1 MVPLINTCVVTVP
14 AKLSVWKHNNGYSS
28 YPVLSDV
35 AIARLLEEL
44 GVSMYLEDVPCH
56 RNFTPYYPRLDNGW
70 NKVCSL
76 DITLH
81 YLPAEAACYIP
92 STCSGVECCI
102 DVNLVRR
109 SFHVYTMLDECNS
122 VLTVGIEK
130 LKFNISLQDFKWD
143 KINKFYLHGVIKI
156 DYLLQDLP
164 SQKLFI
170 FNLNVSVCFDSM
182 YCEKT
187 VRIFQDTILPKMPSE
202 CDWNSGFAISDFS
215 YQIWRDSHGIKP
227 GDVLNPALLSELTDD
242 LAVAPFFV
250 DEACHHNSSGE
261 RWINDCGSN
270 ISLPALPDTI
280 SCQIPNLCTGVQCCL
295 SDGILQRPI
304 SVSVLIDSCNQQM
317 TMAVEKFSISV
328 SLFNYEWD
336 FSLTQWLSGKGTDVN
351 TSLSEPV
358 LRQLYKDLKLYK
370 FFDGTPCNGSLSPY
384 GPTPDGWNTTC
395 PANLTTKALNDSI
408 ACHIP
413 EYCTGID
420 CCINVNLLQRSFRTY
435 LFLDACDFKLTVGIE
450 KRKFEVLLFGYQ
462 WGSPEEFDLNGVIHA
477 EFSVYRNLATKSYSF
492 SLVLKVCFE
501 AGGNCLKTINV
512 LENTAIPMQ
521 KCTYGPQFKVPGFSL
536 NNWLLTKGLSST
548 STLSDIM
555 LDTLIDNLGLTS
567 YLQQSCN
574 RSASPFYPSS
584 DGWNKS
590 ISRLN
595 ILYIFKFIFVEG
607 AYSVEHDCLF
617 IYLFLIPFYC
627 SNGITAH
634 TALPDSL
641 ACHMSDSCAHLL
653 CCVDVP
659 ILQRSLQAGFELDIC
674 NYMIYVRLE
683 KMEISTSLLNY
694 EWGTEKTIT
703 IHNVIGIKYIINN
716 EQMEKKL
723 KVDVWLKL
731 CLDTTCLV
739 DTQLLKSAE
748 YEYPICNNTKSNVTQ
763 GRLPFPGLTLD
774 FWNPKECSLPAT
786 IDCKDNKMPDIL
798 KSICAFTPDC
808 QTVTCCMK
816 LDFIPGSRHIQ
827 VNVGIN
833 NCTDN
838 LTYGI
843 ENKQWSKSLSG
854 FSSTVFNV
862 SESVADSF
870 GLSLE
875 VTDMA
880 TMYQLNMSIKACGL
894 ATDAEGGGCQTYM
907 LLVDTYI
914 NKQACAISTRRRKRQ
929 TSSGDSFIEGLK
941 KLASSGA
948 SDSEINTYV
957 EQYQQKE
964 AERRQQN
971 LGGYDSTNPKE
982 EMGYSSTV
990 KALGDRNPAT
1000 IEFVR
1005 SPSAHFEVTIQ
1016 GGDAISNMIGK
1027 GNDIVGRANQLF
1039 IVGQGLTGAG
1049 VKLLGNQLA
1058 NMTIGDLESMLEV
1071 NKIDPLKILQLGKDL
1086 RDLAKALYSEFI
1098 KKLFNGELLNAFK
1111 SFDVSFSG
1119 SFPFPRQTI
1128 ELFKVQTSF
1137 FLGGFIHLTFE
1148 FGAGGYYGV
1157 DFTLT
1162 AHLMSMKGEAKVV
1175 PYGGLKVWGEVGI
1188 GFLLYG
1194 KLQIVGY
1201 IMDTRFPTTADII
1214 FNKFPLNVALK
1225 MDLELRPFRLVL
1237 NGLVTLEVN
1246 LLFVHFKKTLYKH
1259 KLWEFSVP
1267 PITKRLID
1275 VGRPAEDTSPP
1286 EFGNILNSPSGK
1298 EKRSAMPVCEV
1309 QQLKHRDYTEPAFEI
1324 AVHAVDDK
1332 SQVKFFLDI
1341 GTVPG
1346 GNDVMKNQPLGGAT
1360 TTVEQFPT
1368 SNKQTVTGE
1377 RPPMLHHKLSP
1388 SGVPLY
1394 FTMYAENSAGARSS
1408 VACRLETYDVT
1419 IPGGRFSADFITSS
1433 NPTTLKASVL
1443 VVDDSKLEKIQVGVG
1458 FGKGIFGD
1466 QMVTWT
1472 DINLVKRTSSVHTGN
1487 DPMNLHTLEH
1497 FTGMKNGKLMGP
1509 KFKVY
1514 EKITT
1519 AGDCARKCMDFPET
1533 KCMSFN
1539 FDYGPSGT
1547 CELLE
1552 AIEGLDYKI
1561 FQSGL
1566 FCHYERLGI
1575 GHAVEFSYED
1585 LMLEHNGYY
1594 YFNLELINEL
1604 GYKNFISTKGILVDF
1619 TPPEPGL
1626 IKNGSKDYTE
1636 IVPCLEN
1643 IPKDRPDWN
1652 MYCIGVSNSVKNH
1665 RIIID
1670 GPGSRTVFNGDK
1682 PMQDILYTRINNFV
1696 SANWDGIHDKETGLL
1711 GYSWTVGTKVCEE
1724 LIHPHHDPHKHLLD
1738 KSQWTN
1744 SGQIYPLPAP
1754 YTTLPDGTYYITVRA
1769 LNNVQYGG
1777 PLATTICH
1785 TTPYIVDTSP
1795 PFVYEIFNIKYN
1807 EDTFLIYAEHNTSD
1821 PDSGI
1826 AQLDL
1831 CLGQSTRDC
1840 NLMEWQ
1846 RYPYGPN
1853 ITHTFEIPNG
1863 IPAWIKVRAINNVD
1877 LRTEGHA
1884 DQAIIVDITPPE
1896 AGTVYDGPIYKT
1908 DLMFTKD
1915 KDQICSNWLNFFDPE
1930 SGIGKYAVGVGTKQ
1944 GLTDIANLTLVEQYV
1959 HETCLALQDDKQLQH
1974 GHKYFTVVWAYNR
1987 AIKQRNVS
1995 AVSDGV
2001 IVDLTKPEVGEVA
2014 DGNRTGFK
2022 DVQFSSAEST
2032 VDLQWQGFHDP
2043 ESHIRQYD
2051 VQILRLPHDGSEWE
2065 VLKNWTT
2072 FKNDTNAA
2080 SWKNFHLHHK
2090 DRVKSTVRAVNGALN
2105 PVERDTDGFIVDLTP
2120 PNLLYLG
2127 DGNND
2132 KSDIEFQVNNSALSV
2147 NFKFVDDESG
2157 LDHYKIQVYELKEGS
2172 RHQIYPAHDGS
2183 WVELK
2188 NDTSITSYTQ
2198 TGLHL
2203 SAGAHYSL
2211 RVGAVN
2217 QAGFVA
2223 AYDTNG
2229 VIVDNTPPVIHWIHV
2244 GVMAGEDEDVVEGF
2258 VYQSDHTGIKISWF
2272 TSDHESGIEGA
2283 MIAVGTNKGESSI
2296 LDWTYLEG
2304 DLRDYYIENLN
2315 LQTTNETEKSPVYYV
2330 SIKTKNGAEQ
2340 YSTVLTSHAIVV
2352 LPEDVTGI
2360 VTDGPSFGIEY
2371 DIDYQSD
2378 MSTITVAFS
2387 GFESS
2392 QHGIMGFEWAIGTLA
2407 GGEDVQPYMDT
2418 GIVHTET
2425 DSMAGN
2431 GVASSGF
2438 AQAVVSL
2445 EHGSQYYTSIR
2456 AVTNAGKILEAM
2468 TDGVMVDVTPPKITI
2483 DSLSDVEFIG
2493 NESDQVLTLYQR
2505 STDSLTARWHYND
2518 TELLENDILDNIDD
2532 AWFSVGTYPFGDDI
2546 WNVTDMA
2553 VSTNLDASLP
2563 IGLIH
2568 PESSGK
2574 PNLLNIWAR
2583 NSAGLTG
2590 KIASASVVVDQ
2601 TPPINGQVNC
2611 PSFAKQHTPIKC
2623 NWTGFFDKES
2633 PITMYTVTMGTK
2645 EGLNDVVSP
2654 IEIAGDM
2661 DQYAFKATDMKSEA
2675 KHGDIYYAT
2684 VTATNKV
2691 GLQSYSFS
2699 ASIKVDTTPP
2709 ISGQVVELYD
2719 EYRVDTMNDT
2729 ATVLMN
2735 LRACKTSDECSAIDA
2750 TCQESFT
2757 TVSVTWQPFLDPES
2771 GIVQYEIAVG
2781 TSPGGAQ
2788 IKPFFEI
2795 PLGNNYIIHGLDL
2808 KGMKQVFVTVKGVN
2822 GAGMS
2827 TVSTSNGIYLS
2838 YLSQGE
2844 KPPKLGGVW
2853 DDDPHSFAD
2862 IEYQTDRTTLYARW
2876 DVSGDPCPA
2885 VKYEWAIERLDGYR
2899 VQDFVDTFGTTHGV
2913 NDQLQM
2919 KNGERYY
2926 SLLRVTNAL
2935 GYQYTIRSDGV
2946 TIHEHPLVP
2955 GQVYDGD
2962 VFGYDLNIMK
2972 TKSKA
2977 TANWEGFGVPRDA
2990 IKKVD
2995 ILTGNAGVQVD
3006 DITPSKDQEIEY
3018 YEVALGTDRR
3028 FKKTR
3033 DDVVPFTKVGRNT
3046 SVTFWD
3052 LDLVPGFA
3060 MYYFTVRAYSA
3071 SYSMSEVTSNGFYVA
3086 FDGGVTAGKI
3096 VMPDFVPADK
3106 NLDVNWEGFTSKVDI
3121 LMYYVALSNNSLA
3134 NGTSCKRYID
3144 GGRAT
3149 EEEKN
3154 KLFSVFGVTNVG
3166 TNTLYR
3172 FSNILLKQGATY
3184 FAWVMGADK
3193 AGECNM
3199 TVHQVTIDVTPPTMG
3214 KIRSGPY
3221 YDMPVSYTMSNSSI
3235 HAYWQGFHDME
3246 SSIDHYEIS
3255 LWQNSTCDRQ
3265 TSTQSLIIPEIK
3277 LSSNYTDYAL
3287 VELNLTHSVPYII
3300 KLTAVNKAGL
3310 SVNVQTTPVLHDA
3323 SVPLPGHVG
3332 EGLDFIKD
3340 VVWWGSDVEVN
3351 GVLLQLQNPYGPSC
3365 PSRHSS
3371 FKDKMTWKALNLYG
3385 FRDKS
3390 EIDWNIQYRE
3400 ANILINNLTDEM
3412 TIKLARDT
3420 KSEHMFSGGYFGS
3433 ADMENGGD
3441 YELSIKAADG
3451 NGKAVTEIMFL
3462 DGDMSL
3468 LDTLHFMEGPDWTAD
3483 VCSCCLNTPVPI
3495 SCTCNCS
3502 SYLEAKSYYANLTY
3516 SLTGENQTTVT
3527 PMTTVATTTDTISTV
3542 PWIKLDDKV
3551 KQQLKHNNT
3560 NINIPS
3566 HVTQRACGFQI
3577 YTGPEP
3583 YSVVWCRF
3591 YNDSSYPLSLK
3602 TTLPFNPAEEF
3613 HQYKISFSTV
3623 KEELKASWCLNVY
3636 TDGQKL
3642 SQLCGV
3648 PQFTTDTKLLLHV
3661 WNRDNFL
3668 PALGDLFQTWTVRA
3682 LFRDLILPPEVGAL
3696 CRYGEP
3702 FRGGTNSIVRYEA
3715 GIGAQNGL
3723 ADFADFREVLSPCLP
3738 CSDTCSHYVCDP
3750 ACDGNTDTL
3759 LHFTLKD
3766 LYLEP
3771 EINVDTENGTDI
3783 VPAVYYITV
3792 KAVLGSG
3799 AITTAS
3805 SNGFYVDLTPPIFD
3819 PDVMLYID
3827 VRQGEF
3833 TPTHFQSSN
3842 DTIKSVWLCRDNQ
3855 SDVEEYHWAIG
3866 TTPGGSELQSFISTG
3881 INPTG
3886 INSNLS
3892 GILEHNTT
3900 YYVSVKCRNQA
3911 GITTVW
3917 NDTKGVTVLLEPPD
3931 VDKVN
3936 ASIEGAKQFDHA
3948 VEPKDAM
3955 TTSDPTTIGCSWE
3968 VSPDPSVTRYDY
3980 CVGSSRD
3987 VIDDIFPCT
3996 WVGLNVSGTVAIKG
4010 GNLTISGI
4018 PVRRLSEL
4026 KPLGNDFNDTKYKT
4040 DAENIFHMEPG
4051 RTMFITMRLCNE
4063 ANLCKNK
4070 FLGSVVVQTPSMKVA
4085 TSTDGSPIEVKLD
4098 AGRGKKYRRS
4108 VDVID
4113 IQTPSGLN
4121 PGQSL
4126 ITAVLENNDLTTQY
4140 RSDASMDFVP
4150 YIVNPND
4157 TMDLVERKLARRLK
4171 EIYTVFTVVPV
4182 GHMSLP
4188 GPLVIT
4194 FDNSN
4199 ANISG
4204 DDSVITLLHWNPDAQ
4219 LWQISSG
4226 SCQDLNET
4234 ETTDFITGKASVKVC
4249 DTRLHDKNVTKARF
4263 QRDTS
4268 HTDHGMLSRET
4279 MFATARVKAGI
4290 VNDAPVLNCTTH
4302 VVIKEDQ
4309 GVLYDL
4315 KAYDPEGDKVIYKIS
4330 PSQLPVPGEMMITP
4344 DGSFTYMP
4352 CKDCSGN
4359 ITFSISLEDH
4369 PSAAD
4374 IPSAS
4379 STFLLTVEVEE
4390 ENDPPMVFLYDAD
4403 GQNMLHQDPTNPVI
4417 IYHEQLKVNE
4427 SLSFTAVFGAFDIDF
4442 GDALTLHKNS
4452 SAHGNF
4458 SIETLLANFTDKFKT
4473 CDRAFEPMC
4482 PDVNSALNRSKM
4494 TWMAVKI
4501 TYHLDS
4507 PYIGL
4512 DNLTFRVTDN
4522 NSTSSDIVTLQMAL
4536 MAQPCLHNGGCRS
4549 KHPDRYECE
4558 DIRRTESFDLYYTCD
4573 CHEGWTGL
4581 RCEDDIDECVGNPCA
4596 EPMICLN
4603 LQNHFQCACPPDQT
4617 NCLPAPEEEFKWWM
4631 GALVAVGC
4639 LLLIGIV
4646 IVCCLYKTGRLMAWK
4661 RSAYNA
4667 MAKIKNGSKVSIM
4680 SDETD
4685 DSVNKSE
4692 DRVENIEESI
4702 DVEEENGRTSVL
4714 EVSGV
4719 DINADIPKIDFGF
4732 APGVFRPPHHR
4743 IKTRTTHN

>member
-1 MVPLINTCVVTVP
+1 M
-14 AKLSVWKHNNGYSS
+14 
-28 YPVLSDV
+28 
-35 AIARLLEEL
+35 
-44 GVSMYLEDVPCH
+44 
-56 RNFTPYYPRLDNGW
+56 F
-70 NKVCSL
+70 
-76 DITLH
+76 
-81 YLPAEAACYIP
+81 
-92 STCSGVECCI
+92 
-102 DVNLVRR
+102 
-109 SFHVYTMLDECNS
+109 SF
-122 VLTVGIEK
+122 
-130 LKFNISLQDFKWD
+130 
-143 KINKFYLHGVIKI
+143 
-156 DYLLQDLP
+156 
-164 SQKLFI
+164 
-170 FNLNVSVCFDSM
+170 
-182 YCEKT
+182 
-187 VRIFQDTILPKMPSE
+187 
-202 CDWNSGFAISDFS
+202 
-215 YQIWRDSHGIKP
+215 
-227 GDVLNPALLSELTDD
+227 
-242 LAVAPFFV
+242 
-250 DEACHHNSSGE
+250 EACPSGE
-261 RWINDCGSN
+261 
-270 ISLPALPDTI
+270 LP
-280 SCQIPNLCTGVQCCL
+280 
-295 SDGILQRPI
+295 
-304 SVSVLIDSCNQQM
+304 
-317 TMAVEKFSISV
+317 VE
-328 SLFNYEWD
+328 
-336 FSLTQWLSGKGTDVN
+336 
-351 TSLSEPV
+351 
-358 LRQLYKDLKLYK
+358 
-370 FFDGTPCNGSLSPY
+370 
-384 GPTPDGWNTTC
+384 
-395 PANLTTKALNDSI
+395 
-408 ACHIP
+408 
-413 EYCTGID
+413 
-420 CCINVNLLQRSFRTY
+420 
-435 LFLDACDFKLTVGIE
+435 
-450 KRKFEVLLFGYQ
+450 
-462 WGSPEEFDLNGVIHA
+462 
-477 EFSVYRNLATKSYSF
+477 
-492 SLVLKVCFE
+492 
-501 AGGNCLKTINV
+501 
-512 LENTAIPMQ
+512 
-521 KCTYGPQFKVPGFSL
+521 
-536 NNWLLTKGLSST
+536 
-548 STLSDIM
+548 
-555 LDTLIDNLGLTS
+555 
-567 YLQQSCN
+567 
-574 RSASPFYPSS
+574 
-584 DGWNKS
+584 
-590 ISRLN
+590 
-595 ILYIFKFIFVEG
+595 
-607 AYSVEHDCLF
+607 
-617 IYLFLIPFYC
+617 
-627 SNGITAH
+627 
-634 TALPDSL
+634 
-641 ACHMSDSCAHLL
+641 
-653 CCVDVP
+653 
-659 ILQRSLQAGFELDIC
+659 
-674 NYMIYVRLE
+674 
-683 KMEISTSLLNY
+683 
-694 EWGTEKTIT
+694 
-703 IHNVIGIKYIINN
+703 
-716 EQMEKKL
+716 
-723 KVDVWLKL
+723 
-731 CLDTTCLV
+731 
-739 DTQLLKSAE
+739 
-748 YEYPICNNTKSNVTQ
+748 
-763 GRLPFPGLTLD
+763 
-774 FWNPKECSLPAT
+774 
-786 IDCKDNKMPDIL
+786 L

-808 QTVTCCMK
+808 QTVTCCLK
-816 LDFIPGSRHIQ
+816 LEFIPGSRYIQ
-827 VNVGIN
+827 VNVGLDD
-833 NCTDN
+833 CKDN

-854 FSSTVFNV
+854 FSSKFNQ
-862 SESVADSF
+862 SESVGSSF
-870 GLSLE
+870 GLTLD
-875 VTDMA
+875 VVDMTSA
-880 TMYQLNMSIKACGL
+880 YNLNMSVRACGL
-894 ATDAEGGGCQTYM
+894 ATAAEHGGCHIYM
-907 LLVDTYI
+907 LLVGTTV
-914 NKQACAISTRRRKRQ
+914 KKCTMSGRRRKREA
-929 TSSGDSFIEGLK
+929 SRGNSFKEGLQI
-941 KLASSGA
+941 LVSSGA
-948 SDSEINTYV
+948 SDSEINSYV
-957 EQYQQKE
+957 EDYQQKE
-964 AERRQQN
+964 AESRQQN
-971 LGGYDSTNPKE
+971 LVSYDSTNPKE
-982 EMGYSSTV
+982 ELGYRSTV
-990 KALGDRNPAT
+990 RALGDRNPAT
-1000 IEFVR
+1000 MEFIKASSLHSRLTV
-1005 SPSAHFEVTIQ
+1005 Q
-1016 GGDAISNMIGK
+1016 GSDAVSKILGK
-1027 GNDIVGRANQLF
+1027 VNDIIGRANQLF
-1039 IVGQGLTGAG
+1039 IVGQGFSGAG
-1049 VKLLGNQLA
+1049 VRLLGNQLA
-1058 NMTIGDLESMLEV
+1058 NMTIGDLESMLEM
-1071 NKIDPLKILQLGKDL
+1071 NKIDPLKVIQLGKDL
-1086 RDLAKALYSEFI
+1086 RDLAKALFSELI
-1098 KKLFNGELLNAFK
+1098 KKIFSGELLNAFK
-1111 SFDVSFSG
+1111 SFDVTFSG
-1119 SFPFPRQTI
+1119 SFPFPRQNI
-1128 ELFKVQTSF
+1128 ELFRVRQYF
-1137 FLGGFIHLTFE
+1137 LLGGFVPVYIE

-1162 AHLMSMKGEAKVV
+1162 AYLMSMKGEGKVV
-1175 PYGGLKVWGEVGI
+1175 PYGGLKIWGELGVGFI
-1188 GFLLYG
+1188 LYA
-1194 KLQIVGY
+1194 KLRLTGY
-1201 IMDTRFPTTADII
+1201 IMDTRFPIIADII
-1214 FNKFPLNVALK
+1214 FSKFPLNVGLK
-1225 MDLELRPFRLVL
+1225 MDLELRPFTIELH
-1237 NGLVTLEVN
+1237 GMVTLEIELFFIKKELILFDN
-1246 LLFVHFKKTLYKH
+1246 LIWRY
-1259 KLWEFSVP
+1259 SVP
-1267 PITKRLID
+1267 TIHKRIID
-1275 VGRPAEDTSPP
+1275 VGRPEEDKSPP
-1286 EFGNILNSPSGK
+1286 EFGNILDSPGGK
-1298 EKRSAMPVCEV
+1298 RKRSASSVCQV
-1309 QQLKHRDYTEPAFEI
+1309 MQLKHRDYTEPAFEI
-1324 AVHAVDDK
+1324 AVHAVDDR
-1332 SQVKFFLDI
+1332 SRVKFFLDI

-1346 GNDVMKNQPLGGAT
+1346 GNNVMKNQPLGGAT
-1360 TTVEQFPT
+1360 TTLEQ
-1368 SNKQTVTGE
+1368 
-1377 RPPMLHHKLSP
+1377 KLTP

-1419 IPGGRFSADFITSS
+1419 IPRGRFSADFIRSS

-1443 VVDDSKLEKIQVGVG
+1443 VVDDSKLDKIQVGVG
-1458 FGKGIFGD
+1458 FGKGIYGD
-1466 QMVTWT
+1466 QLVTWT
-1472 DINLVKRTSSVHTGN
+1472 DINLIKSTNKVTTGN

-1514 EKITT
+1514 GKITT
-1519 AGDCARKCMDFPET
+1519 AGDCARKCMDLPET

-1539 FDYGPSGT
+1539 FDYGPSGI

-1561 FQSGL
+1561 FLSGL
-1566 FCHYERLGI
+1566 FSHYERLGI
-1575 GHAVEFSYED
+1575 GHALEFSFGD
-1585 LMLEHNGYY
+1585 LILEHNGYY
-1594 YFNLELINEL
+1594 YFNLELVNEL
-1604 GYKNFISTKGILVDF
+1604 GYKNFISTEGILVDF

-1636 IVPCLEN
+1636 FVPCLEN
-1643 IPKDRPDWN
+1643 IPMDRPDWKK
-1652 MYCIGVSNSVKNH
+1652 YCIGLSNSVKNH

-1670 GPGSRTVFNGDK
+1670 GPGSRSVFNGDK
-1682 PMQDILYTRINNFV
+1682 PLQDILYTRINNFV
-1696 SANWDGIHDKETGLL
+1696 SANWDGIHDKETGLR

-1724 LIHPHHDPHKHLLD
+1724 LIHPHYDPHRHLFD
-1738 KSQWTN
+1738 RSQWTN

-1754 YTTLPDGTYYITVRA
+1754 FTTLPDGTYYITVRA

-1785 TTPYIVDTSP
+1785 TTPYVVDTSP

-1807 EDTFLIYAEHNTSD
+1807 EDTFIIYAEHNTSD

-1863 IPAWIKVRAINNVD
+1863 VPAWIKVRAVNNVD
-1877 LRTEGHA
+1877 LRTVGHA

-1896 AGTVYDGPIYKT
+1896 VGTVYDGPIYKT

-1915 KDQICSNWLNFFDPE
+1915 KDQICSNWLNFFDTE
-1930 SGIGKYAVGVGTKQ
+1930 SGISKYAIGVGTNPGQ
-1944 GLTDIANLTLVEQYV
+1944 TDIANLTMVEQYV

-2001 IVDLTKPEVGEVA
+2001 IVDLTKPEVGEVV
-2014 DGNRTGFK
+2014 DGNLTGFK
-2022 DVQFSSAEST
+2022 DVQFSASKST

-2051 VQILRLPHDGSEWE
+2051 VQILRLPHDSNEWE
-2065 VLKNWTT
+2065 VIKNWTS
-2072 FKNDTNAA
+2072 FENDTSSA

-2090 DRVKSTVRAVNGALN
+2090 DRVKSTVRAVNGAIN
-2105 PVERDTDGFIVDLTP
+2105 PVERDTDDFIVDLTP

-2132 KSDIEFQVNNSALSV
+2132 KSDIEFQVNNSTLSV
-2147 NFKFVDDESG
+2147 NFKFVDEESG

-2172 RHQIYPAHDGS
+2172 RHQIYPEHDGS

-2198 TGLHL
+2198 TGLIL
-2203 SAGAHYSL
+2203 STGAHYSV

-2217 QAGFVA
+2217 RAGFVA
-2223 AYDTNG
+2223 AFDTNG
-2229 VIVDNTPPVIHWIHV
+2229 IFVDNTPPIIHWLHV
-2244 GVMAGEDEDVVEGF
+2244 GVMAGEDEDVDVDGF
-2258 VYQSDHTGIKISWF
+2258 VYQSDHAGIKISWF
-2272 TSDHESGIEGA
+2272 TLDHESGIEGA
-2283 MIAVGTNKGESSI
+2283 MVAVGTGQGENSI

-2315 LQTTNETEKSPVYYV
+2315 LQTTNETEKFPVYYV

-2340 YSTVLTSHAIVV
+2340 YSTVVTSHPIIV
-2352 LPEDVTGI
+2352 LPEDVAGI

-2392 QHGIMGFEWAIGTLA
+2392 QHGVMGFEWAIGTVA
-2407 GGEDVQPYMDT
+2407 GGEDIQPYTDT
-2418 GIVHTET
+2418 GIAHTEM
-2425 DSMAGN
+2425 DAVVGN

-2438 AQAVVSL
+2438 AQAVVPL
-2445 EHGSQYYTSIR
+2445 EHGTQYFASVR
-2456 AVTNAGKILEAM
+2456 AVTNVGKVLESM
-2468 TDGVMVDVTPPKITI
+2468 TDGVMVDVTPPEITL
-2483 DSLSDVEFIG
+2483 DSLAGVDFNGS
-2493 NESDQVLTLYQR
+2493 ESDQVLTLYQGF
-2505 STDSLTARWHYND
+2505 TDSLTAEWHYND
-2518 TELLENDILDNIDD
+2518 TELLENGILDNMDD

-2546 WNVTDMA
+2546 WNVTDMTI
-2553 VSTNLDASLP
+2553 STNLYTSLP
-2563 IGLIH
+2563 IGMIH
-2568 PESSGK
+2568 PEPSGK
-2574 PNLLNIWAR
+2574 PNLLSIWAR

-2590 KIASASVVVDQ
+2590 KIVSTSVVVDQ

-2623 NWTGFFDKES
+2623 SWIGFFDKES
-2633 PITMYTVTMGTK
+2633 PITMYSVFLGSS
-2645 EGLNDVVSP
+2645 EGLSDIVSP
-2654 IEIAGDM
+2654 IQIPGHL

-2699 ASIKVDTTPP
+2699 ASIRVDTTPP
-2709 ISGQVVELYD
+2709 VSGQVVELYD
-2719 EYRVDTMNDT
+2719 KYRVNTMNDT
-2729 ATVLMN
+2729 ATTLMN
-2735 LRACKTSDECSAIDA
+2735 LRACKTSDECFAIDA

-2757 TVSVTWQPFLDPES
+2757 SVSVAWQPFLDPES

-2788 IKPFFEI
+2788 IKSFFEA
-2795 PLGNNYIIHGLDL
+2795 PLGVNNYIIHGLNL
-2808 KGMKQVFVTVKGVN
+2808 KGLKQVFVTLKGIN

-2844 KPPKLGGVW
+2844 NPPQLIGVW
-2853 DDDPHSFAD
+2853 DDNPHSYAD

-2885 VKYEWAIERLDGYR
+2885 VKYEWAIERIDGYR
-2899 VQDFVDTFGTTHGV
+2899 VQEFVNTYGTTHGV

-2946 TIHEHPLVP
+2946 TIHEHQLVP

-2962 VFGYDLNIMK
+2962 LFGYDLNIMK

-2977 TANWEGFGVPRDA
+2977 TTNWEGFGVPRDA

-2995 ILTGNAGVQVD
+2995 ILTGNAGVQMD
-3006 DITPSKDQEIEY
+3006 DITPSKDQEVEY

-3033 DDVVPFTKVGRNT
+3033 DNVVPFTKVDRNT

-3071 SYSMSEVTSNGFYVA
+3071 SYSVSEVTSNGFYVA

-3096 VMPDFVPADK
+3096 VMPDFVPT
-3106 NLDVNWEGFTSKVDI
+3106 NEHLDVNWEGFTSKVDI
-3121 LMYYVALSNNSLA
+3121 LLYYVALSNNSLA
-3134 NGTSCKRYID
+3134 NGTSCKHYID

-3154 KLFSVFGVTNVG
+3154 NLFTVFGVTNVG

-3199 TVHQVTIDVTPPTMG
+3199 TVHRVTIDVTPPTMG

-3287 VELNLTHSVPYII
+3287 HSVPYVI
-3300 KLTAVNKAGL
+3300 KLTVVNKAGL
-3310 SVNVQTTPVLHDA
+3310 SISVITTPILYD
-3323 SVPLPGHVG
+3323 SSEPRPGIVV
-3332 EGLDFIKD
+3332 EGADLVKD
-3340 VVWWGSDVEVN
+3340 VVWWGSDMEVN
-3351 GVLLQLQNPYGPSC
+3351 GTLLQLPNPNGPSC
-3365 PSRHSS
+3365 PSRHTS

-3390 EIDWNIQYRE
+3390 GIYWNIQYRE

-3433 ADMENGGD
+3433 ADMENGGN

-3451 NGKAVTEIMFL
+3451 YGKAVTEILFL

-3468 LDTLHFMEGPDWTAD
+3468 LDTFHFVEEPDWTAD
-3483 VCSCCLNTPVPI
+3483 VCSCCFNTPV
-3495 SCTCNCS
+3495 SDTCTCNCS
-3502 SYLEAKSYYANLTY
+3502 SHLETTTAYYVNLTY
-3516 SLTGENQTTVT
+3516 HQTGENQTTS
-3527 PMTTVATTTDTISTV
+3527 ALTTDTRSTL
-3542 PWIKLDDKV
+3542 PWIKVDDKV
-3551 KQQLKHNNT
+3551 KQQLKYNYT
-3560 NINIPS
+3560 NINISS
-3566 HVTQRACGFQI
+3566 HVTQTACGFQI

-3583 YSVVWCRF
+3583 YSVVWCQF
-3591 YNDSSYPLSLK
+3591 YNDSSYPMSIK
-3602 TTLPFNPAEEF
+3602 TMLPFDPTEEF
-3613 HQYKISFSTV
+3613 HKYKISFSTV
-3623 KEELKASWCLNVY
+3623 KEEVMVSWCLYVY
-3636 TDGQKL
+3636 ADDQALT
-3642 SQLCGV
+3642 QLCGI
-3648 PQFTTDTKLLLHV
+3648 PQFTPDTKLLLHV
-3661 WNRDNFL
+3661 WNKDNFL
-3668 PALGDLFQTWTVRA
+3668 PALDNLFQTWTVRA
-3682 LFRDLILPPEVGAL
+3682 SFRDLILPPKVGAL

-3702 FRGGTNSIVRYEA
+3702 FRGGTNGIVRYEA
-3715 GIGAQNGL
+3715 GIGTQNGL
-3723 ADFADFREVLSPCLP
+3723 ADFVDFREILSPCLP

-3842 DTIKSVWLCRDNQ
+3842 DTIKSVWQCRDNQ
-3855 SDVEEYHWAIG
+3855 SDIEEYHWAIG
-3866 TTPGGSELQSFISTG
+3866 TTPGGSELQSFVSTG

-3931 VDKVN
+3931 VENVN
-3936 ASIEGAKQFDHA
+3936 ASIEGAKQFDHP

-3955 TTSDPTTIGCSWE
+3955 TTSDPTTIGGSWE
-3968 VSPDPSVTRYDY
+3968 VSPDPSINRYDY
-3980 CVGSSRD
+3980 CVGSSKD

-4010 GNLTISGI
+4010 GNLTIGGI
-4018 PVRRLSEL
+4018 SVRRLSEL

-4040 DAENIFHMEPG
+4040 DAENVFCMEPG

-4063 ANLCKNK
+4063 AMLCTNK
-4070 FLGSVVVQTPSMKVA
+4070 FLGSVVVQIPTMKVS
-4085 TSTDGSPIEVKLD
+4085 TSTDGSPIDVKLD
-4098 AGRGKKYRRS
+4098 VNGARKYKRS

-4126 ITAVLENNDLTTQY
+4126 ITAVLENSDLTTQY

-4157 TMDLVERKLARRLK
+4157 TLDLVERKLARRLK
-4171 EIYTVFTVVPV
+4171 EIYTAFTVVPV

-4188 GPLVIT
+4188 GPLLIT
-4194 FDNSN
+4194 FDYSN

-4204 DDSVITLLHWNPDAQ
+4204 DDSVITLLHWNPAAQ
-4219 LWQISSG
+4219 QWYISSG
-4226 SCQDLNET
+4226 SCKDTNET
-4234 ETTDFITGKASVKVC
+4234 EIKDSTTGKTTVKVC
-4249 DTRLHDKNVTKARF
+4249 DTRSHNTNITKARF

-4268 HTDHGMLSRET
+4268 KTDHGMFSRET
-4279 MFATARVKAGI
+4279 MFAAARVKAGI

-4302 VVIKEDQ
+4302 FVIKEDQ
-4309 GVLYDL
+4309 GVMYDL
-4315 KAYDPEGDKVIYKIS
+4315 DSNDPEGDEVIYKINT
-4330 PSQLPVPGEMMITP
+4330 SQLPVPGEVVITP
-4344 DGSFTYMP
+4344 NGRFTYIP

-4359 ITFSISLEDH
+4359 VTFGIILEDH
-4369 PSAAD
+4369 PSAVD
-4374 IPSAS
+4374 IPSAR
-4379 STFLLTVEVEE
+4379 STDLLTVEVQE
-4390 ENDPPMVFLYDAD
+4390 ENDPPTVFLFDTD
-4403 GQNMLHQDPTNPVI
+4403 GQNMLHPDPTEPVI
-4417 IYHEQLKVNE
+4417 KFYEQLKVNE
-4427 SLSFTAVFGAFDIDF
+4427 SFTFTFVFGAFDVDY
-4442 GDALTLHKNS
+4442 GDVLTFHKNKA
-4452 SAHGNF
+4452 AHGTFKN
-4458 SIETLLANFTDKFKT
+4458 ETLLANFTDKFKT
-4473 CDRAFEPMC
+4473 CDTAVEPMC
-4482 PDVNSALNRSKM
+4482 PDISSALDRSKM

-4512 DNLTFRVTDN
+4512 DNLTFVVTDRS
-4522 NSTSSDIVTLQMAL
+4522 STRSDIVTVQMAL
-4536 MAQPCLHNGGCRS
+4536 MAQPCLNNGGCKS

-4573 CHEGWTGL
+4573 CHGGWTGL

-4603 LQNHFQCACPPDQT
+4603 LQNHFQCACPPNQT
-4617 NCLPAPEEEFKWWM
+4617 NCLPAPVEEFKWWM

-4646 IVCCLYKTGRLMAWK
+4646 VICFLYKTGRLMAWK

-4667 MAKIKNGSKVSIM
+4667 MARIKNRSKVSIM
-4680 SDETD
+4680 SDESD
-4685 DSVNKSE
+4685 DSVSRSQDRIDENE
-4692 DRVENIEESI
+4692 DDKEENVE
-4702 DVEEENGRTSVL
+4702 VEEENGRISVL
-4714 EVSGV
+4714 EISGV
-4719 DINADIPKIDFGF
+4719 DISADTPNLDFGF

-4743 IKTRTTHN
+4743 IKTRTTHT